1 MYDIEVKNE
10 QVIDGEKGTVAEK
23 AVGSFDIKNGKV
35 YIRYK
40 TSDESASVST
50 TIIAGEGRVT
60 VKRAGDIS
68 SVMEYVTGK
77 TTRFLYRM
85 PYGTAEMEIYTKTLK
100 AEFDE
105 NGGELKINCVLTTCG
120 ETYGNNIIVRV
131 KGR

>member
-10 QVIDGEKGTVAEK
+10 QVIDGEKGTVGEK
-23 AVGSFDIKNGKV
+23 AVGSYNIKNGKV

-40 TSDESASVST
+40 SPSESVST
-50 TIIAGEGRVT
+50 TIIAGEGRAAI
-60 VKRAGDIS
+60 KRAGDIS
-68 SVMEYVTGK
+68 SVMEYVTEK

-85 PYGTAEMEIYTKTLK
+85 PYGAAEMEIYTKKLK

-105 NGGELKINCVLTTCG
+105 NGGELKINCVLTVCG
-120 ETYGNNIIVRV
+120 ETYVNNIIVRV

>member
-10 QVIDGEKGTVAEK
+10 QVMDGEKGVVAEK
-23 AVGSFDIKNGKV
+23 ADGSFDMKNGKV

-40 TSDESASVST
+40 TSNDSVSVST
-50 TIIAGEGRVT
+50 TIIAGEGRVI

-85 PYGTAEMEIYTKTLK
+85 PYGTTEMEIYTKKLK
-100 AEFDE
+100 AEFDQ

-120 ETYGNNIIVRV
+120 EAYENNIFVRV
-131 KGR
+131 KER